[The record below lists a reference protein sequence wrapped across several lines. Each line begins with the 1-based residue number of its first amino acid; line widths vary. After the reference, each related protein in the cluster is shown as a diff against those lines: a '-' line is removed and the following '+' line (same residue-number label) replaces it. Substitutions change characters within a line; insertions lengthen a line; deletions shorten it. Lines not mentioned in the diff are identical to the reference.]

1 MQLTQPRRDKD
12 NQHKKKILA
21 PNEEDDHG
29 FIFTRKRNVNI
40 ANKNSPTT
48 VGKFRS
54 VQHPL
59 ETPKKP
65 VLQSSSKQLQESII
79 HIPLKETPMIQKN
92 KDIRQK
98 RRRSSFEKRGKRA
111 SSIGNGFAAN
121 PHPDVK
127 SNEFF
132 RHIQPDLPGP
142 KKLRQLL
149 TWCGK
154 RAMNDPKTKDVNAL
168 KIAKII
174 EQGILNDLMD
184 CKINTSWYHR
194 KDDHDSAEKA
204 RQQKK
209 AHPLNIEN
217 QRRLEEYEAKIRS
230 LNAENEAWLNLI
242 TKYNS
247 LCTSKI
253 ETSVEEKTCI
263 FPDEVDISVLPE
275 EQNKFLLKYCTE
287 NNNVLMED
295 KVLEEFMLPLEIQID
310 QLYHHL
316 YNASQFNIAT
326 HIYCEELLTNLLAVL
341 RSRQSGK
348 NENNEIETNHVL
360 KALSRIR

>member
-1 MQLTQPRRDKD
+1 NQMEKKCPYCDKILSNPLPLKVSRYLD
-12 NQHKKKILA
+12 DINTGKILA

-154 RAMNDPKTKDVNAL
+154 RAMNDSKTKD
-168 KIAKII
+168 
-174 EQGILNDLMD
+174 
-184 CKINTSWYHR
+184 
-194 KDDHDSAEKA
+194 DDQDSAEKT

-209 AHPLNIEN
+209 VHPLNVEN
-217 QRRLEEYEAKIRS
+217 QRRLEEYEAKIRI
-230 LNAENEAWLNLI
+230 LNAENEAWTNLI
-242 TKYNS
+242 TKYSS
-247 LCTSKI
+247 LRTSQI

-275 EQNKFLLKYCTE
+275 EQKKFLLKYCTE
-287 NNNVLMED
+287 NNNVPMED
-295 KVLEEFMLPLEIQID
+295 KVLEEFMQPLEI
-310 QLYHHL
+310 
-316 YNASQFNIAT
+316 QFNIAT
-326 HIYCEELLTNLLAVL
+326 QIYCEELLTNLLAVL